1 MYLCILLKTQKL
13 LYKNTL
19 DVLQHGLDTPKKKQI
34 RQNNAAK
41 PKEPLHNTW
50 AHTHTSTP

>member
-1 MYLCILLKTQKL
+1 MYLTQNTKL

-19 DVLQHGLDTPKKKQI
+19 DVLQHRLDTPKKIQI
-34 RQNNAAK
+34 RQNIAAK